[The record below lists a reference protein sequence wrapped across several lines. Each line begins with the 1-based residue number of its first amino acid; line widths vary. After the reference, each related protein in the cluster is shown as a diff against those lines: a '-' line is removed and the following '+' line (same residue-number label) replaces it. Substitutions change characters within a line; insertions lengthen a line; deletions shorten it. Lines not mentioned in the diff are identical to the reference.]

1 MTSQVVGS
9 DYTDGAL
16 LPNYVNGRLL
26 VAEDLATSQASL
38 RTRDTRVGE
47 TAGAGVV
54 RGLWVTGTNTT
65 ITVAPGLAMSGAGE
79 PVVVPR
85 SITLQLT
92 FATAATPASGA
103 SFSCCSTDD
112 GSGQGSSLTSGILV
126 LTARPACRLEG
137 SAPMAPSPGSTV
149 SPCCAAQWQ
158 VEGVEFRAIALPI
171 GTTVDGI
178 TITPGNRR
186 NLVAH
191 WCFGT
196 EQLEQLGVDPF
207 GLNPAYSGFDQLDPA
222 DLTPYDV
229 PLAVFRWDGTAVT
242 DLDNWSARRRVTD
255 PDPVP
260 SSWSVTVADR
270 RLADGQARFLQF
282 QDQAEE
288 LVSRALARSAAAAD
302 FFGLLP
308 PVGFLPVDNA
318 QFRKM
323 AEVNLRAVKVQQAN
337 AAEPATEGDTT
348 AGIAAE
354 WAARPYSMSEQY
366 AQMMIQPEVPV
377 MHQMFAAEQ
386 PIGVSTQPVD
396 GPPAPAPAPAPAP
409 PSAQKQ
415 LKWTELGTFYQNL
428 VDIADAS
435 VGYGYDPETFFGRLG
450 RSGGIL
456 DWDIAEW
463 ALHQSWRAD
472 PVSTQQWLIEQLQ
485 SELYLRDQASNNS
498 SSSFQAPITYYYVI
512 GNLEAANSATL
523 LRRTSGNLYR
533 GHRQQKQQA
542 GFVRSNLYVV
552 FIVNQRWVTGTTGPF
567 VNYAMRGLL
576 DDS

>member
-92 FATAATPASGA
+92 FATAGTPASGA

-288 LVSRALARSAAAAD
+288 LVSRALAGSAAAAD

-323 AEVNLRAVKVQQAN
+323 AEVNLRAVKVLQAN

-396 GPPAPAPAPAPAP
+396 GPRAP
-409 PSAQKQ
+409 PPHRRPRLPVRRSSSTGPSSARSTRTS
-415 LKWTELGTFYQNL
+415 WTSRMPRSAT
-428 VDIADAS
+428 ATTRRPS
-435 VGYGYDPETFFGRLG
+435 
-450 RSGGIL
+450 SGG
-456 DWDIAEW
+456 
-463 ALHQSWRAD
+463 SGGRAAS
-472 PVSTQQWLIEQLQ
+472 STGT
-485 SELYLRDQASNNS
+485 SPSGRCTSPGGPTRSVPSSGS
-498 SSSFQAPITYYYVI
+498 SSSCSPSST
-512 GNLEAANSATL
+512 SATRPATTPRPRS
-523 LRRTSGNLYR
+523 RRPSP
-533 GHRQQKQQA
+533 
-542 GFVRSNLYVV
+542 
-552 FIVNQRWVTGTTGPF
+552 TTT
-567 VNYAMRGLL
+567 
-576 DDS
+576 

>member
-1 MTSQVVGS
+1 
-9 DYTDGAL
+9 
-16 LPNYVNGRLL
+16 
-26 VAEDLATSQASL
+26 
-38 RTRDTRVGE
+38 
-47 TAGAGVV
+47 
-54 RGLWVTGTNTT
+54 
-65 ITVAPGLAMSGAGE
+65 
-79 PVVVPR
+79 
-85 SITLQLT
+85 
-92 FATAATPASGA
+92 
-103 SFSCCSTDD
+103 
-112 GSGQGSSLTSGILV
+112 
-126 LTARPACRLEG
+126 
-137 SAPMAPSPGSTV
+137 
-149 SPCCAAQWQ
+149 
-158 VEGVEFRAIALPI
+158 
-171 GTTVDGI
+171 
-178 TITPGNRR
+178 
-186 NLVAH
+186 
-191 WCFGT
+191 
-196 EQLEQLGVDPF
+196 
-207 GLNPAYSGFDQLDPA
+207 
-222 DLTPYDV
+222 
-229 PLAVFRWDGTAVT
+229 
-242 DLDNWSARRRVTD
+242 
-255 PDPVP
+255 
-260 SSWSVTVADR
+260 
-270 RLADGQARFLQF
+270 
-282 QDQAEE
+282 
-288 LVSRALARSAAAAD
+288 
-302 FFGLLP
+302 
-308 PVGFLPVDNA
+308 
-318 QFRKM
+318 M